1 MTTISFLIEGID
13 CSSCISSIVETVKK
27 ISGVRNLTISAET
40 GLADIVVDNGK
51 VNSSDIIRVIESLGY
66 RAKEAAIDDLAADFS
81 RQKKDLLY
89 RLGTAA
95 FLSMQIMAAS
105 VALYSGYFDGMDVLS
120 KKFFEIASFVLSTPV
135 VFYCGWGF
143 HVKAIKGIIHRT
155 VTMDTLI
162 SAGTLAAYVY
172 STAGLFSGGEVY
184 FDTAAMII
192 TFILAGRTIE
202 AYAKEKTSSVFDK
215 FREFLKIK
223 TFVIDAATGEEKEIS
238 ASDISTGNIFI
249 VHPFER
255 IPCDAEVLKG
265 ATEVDE
271 SIMTGE
277 SLPVKKEMGTT
288 VVGGTSNLWGKI
300 ECKALTSSENS
311 YAAKIM
317 ALLRNSFLSKAP
329 VQRLADRVVSFFV
342 PAIIV
347 IAIITFLSHYLSGK
361 NAATALM
368 STVSV
373 LIVACPCALGLAT
386 PLALNSAI
394 TSALKR
400 GILFRNPET
409 IEVLSMVD
417 RVVFDKTGTLTEGSF
432 AVSDVICAD
441 GVAGTGSIIESIIAK
456 ASALE
461 QNIQHPLA
469 LSLSRYKNQEVTLK
483 AEDIKYHPGKGVEGK
498 IDGNNI
504 LLGNRIL
511 MEEKGIGVSDSINDQ
526 SINLLSSGKI
536 IIYYAENF
544 EVKALI
550 SFDDRLRSEAE
561 DVCSFIRT
569 LNLKT
574 DMLTGDSAETAK
586 RIADKL
592 GLSSYEAC
600 LLPEMKLDIIRKF
613 KSNGEHVLFV
623 GDGIN
628 DTPSI
633 MEADIGVAMNEP
645 SQLAPLSADVVLM
658 NNNLNGVKDAI
669 MTGRKTMKIIKSN
682 LFWAFIYN
690 IIAIPFAAA
699 GFFPPVLS
707 AALMSISSVSVC
719 LNSLR
724 A

>member
-1 MTTISFLIEGID
+1 MATLSFLIDGID
-13 CSSCISSIVETVKK
+13 CSSCVSSIVETVKK
-27 ISGVRNLTISAET
+27 LSGVENLTISAET
-40 GLADIVVDNGK
+40 GLADIVVDSGK
-51 VNSSDIIRVIESLGY
+51 VNSSDIIKVIESLGY

-89 RLGTAA
+89 KLGTAA

-143 HVKAIKGIIHRT
+143 HVKAIKGIIHGT

-162 SAGTLAAYVY
+162 SAGTLAAYIY

-238 ASDISTGNIFI
+238 ASDIREGNIFI

-277 SLPVKKEMGTT
+277 SLPVKKEIGKT

-317 ALLRNSFLSKAP
+317 SLLRNSFLSKAP

-347 IAIITFLSHYLSGK
+347 IAMITFLSHYLSGK
-361 NAATALM
+361 SAATALM

-394 TSALKR
+394 AAALKR

-409 IEVLSMVD
+409 IEVLSRVD

-432 AVSDVICAD
+432 AVSDIICAAEVD
-441 GVAGTGSIIESIIAK
+441 DVTDIESIIAK

-461 QNIQHPLA
+461 KNIQHPLA

-498 IDGNNI
+498 IEGKDI
-504 LLGNRIL
+504 LLGNKTL
-511 MEEKGIGVSDSINDQ
+511 MEEKKILMTEYINDQ
-526 SINLLSSGKI
+526 SINLLTSGKI

-550 SFDDRLRSEAE
+550 SFDDQLRGEAE
-561 DVCSFIRT
+561 DVCSFIKK

-586 RIADKL
+586 RIAGKL

-600 LLPEMKLDIIRKF
+600 LLPEMKLDIIRRF
-613 KSNGEHVLFV
+613 KNNGEHVMFI

-724 A
+724 S